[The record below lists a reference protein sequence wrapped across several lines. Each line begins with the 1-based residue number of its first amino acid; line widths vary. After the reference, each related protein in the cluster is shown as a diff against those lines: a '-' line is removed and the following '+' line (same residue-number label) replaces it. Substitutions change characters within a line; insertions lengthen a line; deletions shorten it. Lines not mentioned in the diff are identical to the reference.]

1 LKSFVFLPLSAKVS
15 RMNQDRVE
23 SLAQYHPFTRLNKLL
38 EGVQPGGGNTPL
50 LLSLGEPQFQ
60 PPPFAVDAIANAK
73 DAWSKYP
80 PTAGTEVFRAAA
92 AAWLCR
98 RYRVEEGF
106 VSADGMILPVSGTR
120 EALFHIALSAVAQ
133 GLPKGKGK
141 VLMGNPFYHTYAG
154 AAVVAGGE
162 PAFLPAG
169 RESGFLPDPGAVPAE
184 LLREAALV
192 YLCSP
197 ANPQGSVADKDFW
210 RQWLALARRH
220 DFIIAAD
227 ECYAEIYTGAP
238 PAGAIEAAQE
248 SGSADNLVIFH
259 SLSKRSSAPGMR
271 SGFVAG
277 DRRQI
282 ARILQLIN
290 YGGVAVPLPVMAAS
304 TALWSDEAHVV
315 ENRARYCQSFD
326 TAERILAPLFGT
338 VRPAGGFFLWL
349 DVGDGEAAATALWR
363 DAAIKV
369 LPGGFMSRVEADGR
383 NPGAPYIRVALV
395 YEPALLEGALTRMA
409 GVLRAFDGKRPARPA
424 MVGG

>member
-1 LKSFVFLPLSAKVS
+1 
-15 RMNQDRVE
+15 MNQDRVE

-60 PPPFAVDAIANAK
+60 PPAFAIEAIANAK

-80 PTAGTEVFRAAA
+80 PTVGTEAFRTAVQ
-92 AAWLCR
+92 AWLGR
-98 RYRVEEGF
+98 RYRIEKDLVASE
-106 VSADGMILPVSGTR
+106 GMILPVSGTR

-169 RESGFLPDPGAVPAE
+169 RETGFLPDPDAVPE
-184 LLREAALV
+184 DLLRETAMV

-197 ANPQGSVADKDFW
+197 ANPQGSVADRDFW
-210 RQWLALARRH
+210 RRWLALARRH

-227 ECYAEIYTGAP
+227 ECYAELYTGAP
-238 PAGAIEAAQE
+238 PPGAIEAAQE
-248 SGSADNLVIFH
+248 SGSTDNLLVFH

-282 ARILQLIN
+282 ARIAQLIN
-290 YGGVAVPLPVMAAS
+290 YGGVAVPLPVLAAS
-304 TALWSDEAHVV
+304 TALWSDEAHVI

-326 TAERILAPLFGT
+326 VAERILSPLFGT

-369 LPGGFMSRVEADGR
+369 LPGGYMSRPEANGR

-409 GVLRAFDGKRPARPA
+409 GVLRGLELKRPAKPA
-424 MVGG
+424 LVGG